1 MFYAK
6 QCCLVMCCSVVFTIA
21 SIGSAWASDSTSD
34 EWSFTV
40 APYLWAVGMDG
51 DVGVAGVKTSVNDSF
66 IDIMQD
72 SDSVLAFM
80 GDFSAS
86 KGPWTFFVSPVWT
99 KLGSDDESFG
109 PLKADVTQTLTIIG
123 FGTKYRLAEWSLA
136 DVPGGSPAWANQ
148 MFTFDLLA
156 GGRYTHLKIELD
168 FKRIGT
174 TDKSKDWVDPFVGAV
189 TEIGLTDKLSFR
201 VRGDVGGFGVGS
213 DITLN
218 GVGLL
223 GYKVRPFGLDGT
235 LAAGYRALYQD
246 YTDGSGRNKFTWKM
260 TLHGPVLGLAM
271 TF

>member
-1 MFYAK
+1 MIGARS
-6 QCCLVMCCSVVFTIA
+6 CLWFMSFGALLTLT
-21 SIGSAWASDSTSD
+21 SISTAWASDSTSD
-34 EWSFTV
+34 EWTFTV
-40 APYLWAVGMDG
+40 APYLWAVGMNG
-51 DVGVAGVKTSVNDSF
+51 DVGVAGFKTSVNDSF
-66 IDIMQD
+66 VDIMQD
-72 SDSVLAFM
+72 SDSVMAFM

-86 KGPWTFFVSPVWT
+86 KGPWSFFVSPVWA

-109 PLKADVTQTLTIIG
+109 PIKADITETITIIG
-123 FGTKYRLAEWSLA
+123 FGMKYRLAEWSLA
-136 DVPGGSPAWANQ
+136 DAPGGSPAWANQ

-156 GGRYTHLKIELD
+156 GGRYTHLDIELD
-168 FKRIGT
+168 FKRIGMR
-174 TDKSKDWVDPFVGAV
+174 DRSKDWVDPFVGAV
-189 TEIGLTDKLSFR
+189 TEMGLTDKLSFR

-246 YTDGSGRNKFTWKM
+246 YTDGSGRNKFTCNM
-260 TLHGPVLGLAM
+260 TLHGPVLGLAV

>member
-1 MFYAK
+1 MAYPSRGAWLF
-6 QCCLVMCCSVVFTIA
+6 CCSVLFCLA
-21 SIGSAWASDSTSD
+21 GWSSAWASDSTSD
-34 EWSFTV
+34 EWTFTV
-40 APYLWAVGMDG
+40 APYLWAVGMNG
-51 DVGVAGVKTSVNDSF
+51 DVGVAGIKTSVNDSF

-72 SDSVLAFM
+72 SDSVMAFM

-86 KGPWTFFVSPVWT
+86 KGPWSFFVSPT
-99 KLGSDDESFG
+99 YAKLGVDDESIG
-109 PLKADVTQTLTIIG
+109 PLTADITETITIIG

-136 DVPGGSPAWANQ
+136 DMPGGSPAWANQ

-168 FKRIGT
+168 FKRIGSQ
-174 TDKSKDWVDPFVGAV
+174 DKSKDWVDPFVGAV
-189 TEIGLTDKLSFR
+189 TQIGLTDKLSFR

-213 DITLN
+213 DVTLN

-246 YTDGSGRNKFTWKM
+246 YTDGSGRNKFTWNM
-260 TLHGPVLGLAM
+260 TLHGPVLGLAVK
-271 TF
+271 F

>member
-1 MFYAK
+1 MAYPSRGAWLF
-6 QCCLVMCCSVVFTIA
+6 CCSVLLCMA
-21 SIGSAWASDSTSD
+21 GWSSAWASDSTSD
-34 EWSFTV
+34 EWTFTV
-40 APYLWAVGMDG
+40 APYLWAVGMNG
-51 DVGVAGVKTSVNDSF
+51 DVGVAGIKTSVNDSF

-72 SDSVLAFM
+72 SDSVMAFM

-86 KGPWTFFVSPVWT
+86 KGPWSFFVSPTWA

-109 PLKADVTQTLTIIG
+109 PIKADVTETITIIG
-123 FGTKYRLAEWSLA
+123 FGMKYRLAEWSLA
-136 DVPGGSPAWANQ
+136 DMPGGSPAWANQ
-148 MFTFDLLA
+148 KFTFDLLA

-168 FKRIGT
+168 FKRIGSR
-174 TDKSKDWVDPFVGAV
+174 DKSKDWVDPFVGAV
-189 TEIGLTDKLSFR
+189 TQIGLTDKLSFR

-213 DITLN
+213 DVTLN

-246 YTDGSGRNKFTWKM
+246 YTDGSGRNKFTWNM
-260 TLHGPVLGLAM
+260 TLHGPVLGLAV

>member
-1 MFYAK
+1 MAYPSRGAWLF
-6 QCCLVMCCSVVFTIA
+6 CCSVLFCLA
-21 SIGSAWASDSTSD
+21 GWSSAWASDSTSD
-34 EWSFTV
+34 EWTFTV
-40 APYLWAVGMDG
+40 APYLWAVGMNG
-51 DVGVAGVKTSVNDSF
+51 DVGVAGIKTSVNDSF

-72 SDSVLAFM
+72 SDSVMAFM

-86 KGPWTFFVSPVWT
+86 KGPWSFFVSPTWA

-109 PLKADVTQTLTIIG
+109 PIKADVTETITIIG
-123 FGTKYRLAEWSLA
+123 FGMKYRLAEWSLA
-136 DVPGGSPAWANQ
+136 DMPGGSPAWANQ
-148 MFTFDLLA
+148 KFTFDLLA

-168 FKRIGT
+168 FKRIGSR
-174 TDKSKDWVDPFVGAV
+174 DKSKDWVDPFVGAV
-189 TEIGLTDKLSFR
+189 TQIGLTDKLSFR

-213 DITLN
+213 DVTLN

-246 YTDGSGRNKFTWKM
+246 YTDGSGRNKFTWNM
-260 TLHGPVLGLAM
+260 TLHGPVLGLAV

>member
-1 MFYAK
+1 MSFGI
-6 QCCLVMCCSVVFTIA
+6 LFTLT
-21 SIGSAWASDSTSD
+21 SISTTWASDSTSD

-51 DVGVAGVKTSVNDSF
+51 DVGVAGFKTSVNDSF
-66 IDIMQD
+66 VDIMQD
-72 SDSVLAFM
+72 SDSVMAFM

-86 KGPWTFFVSPVWT
+86 KGPWSFFVSPVWA

-109 PLKADVTQTLTIIG
+109 PIKADITETITIIG
-123 FGTKYRLAEWSLA
+123 FGMKYRLAEWSLA
-136 DVPGGSPAWANQ
+136 DAPGGSPAWANQ

-156 GGRYTHLKIELD
+156 GGRYTHLDIEFD

-174 TDKSKDWVDPFVGAV
+174 RDRSKAWVDPFVGAV
-189 TEIGLTDKLSFR
+189 TQIGLTDKLSFR

-246 YTDGSGRNKFTWKM
+246 YTDGSGRNKFTWN
-260 TLHGPVLGLAM
+260 H
-271 TF
+271 